1 MTRNSYEFRTLI
13 SMVKGM
19 YNIMNKVKDD
29 LEYFQQ
35 YDYVIKADVIQ
46 IIINKIDDL
55 KLDDIKLDEKSYRW
69 KGVLKVTVIINFYF

>member
-35 YDYVIKADVIQ
+35 YDYVIKADVVQ

-55 KLDDIKLDEKSYRW
+55 KSDDIKLDGKSYKW
-69 KGVLKVTVIINFYF
+69 KGVLKVTVIINF